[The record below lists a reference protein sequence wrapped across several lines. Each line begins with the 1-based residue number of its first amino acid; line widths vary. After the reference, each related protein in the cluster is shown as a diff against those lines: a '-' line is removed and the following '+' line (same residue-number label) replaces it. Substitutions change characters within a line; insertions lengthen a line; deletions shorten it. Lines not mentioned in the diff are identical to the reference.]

1 MLNLSRR
8 VGESI
13 LIGEDIVI
21 TILAVKG
28 KQVRIGLSAP
38 AGITILR
45 EEIAPKLGVVRDDG
59 SIEPAD
65 GGGPIH
71 RDAAFESRG
80 CAPIRAPPEQN
91 ETAAIEATDAT
102 GEGE

>member
-21 TILAVKG
+21 TILAVQG

-38 AGITILR
+38 EGVVILR
-45 EEIAPKLGVVRDDG
+45 DEIAPMMTTISGNGPVIIGELVSDSCNHRRSRD
-59 SIEPAD
+59 
-65 GGGPIH
+65 
-71 RDAAFESRG
+71 R
-80 CAPIRAPPEQN
+80 
-91 ETAAIEATDAT
+91 
-102 GEGE
+102 

>member
-28 KQVRIGLSAP
+28 RQVRIGLSAP
-38 AGITILR
+38 EGVGIHR
-45 EEIAPKLGVVRDDG
+45 KDAPTLSVVREDR
-59 SIEPAD
+59 PA
-65 GGGPIH
+65 GP
-71 RDAAFESRG
+71 
-80 CAPIRAPPEQN
+80 
-91 ETAAIEATDAT
+91 AT
-102 GEGE
+102 E